1 MGRFM
6 NHKKWMAVIA
16 LAVTALILTH
26 LPVSEADAAASASD
40 FQTQGSTLVKY
51 RGTEERV
58 TIPDTVEVV
67 GESAFENNQKV
78 QFVVIPKSVKRLDAY
93 VFWGCNNL
101 EEVVLGKGLTAVD
114 EYSFAG
120 CTGLKQITI
129 PENIQSIDAQA
140 FAGCVN
146 LTDIYIPA
154 TVTGIAEDAFL
165 NCDNVTIHADEGS
178 VAAQFAQKLAEQKNR
193 DPLVTAAPVQTP
205 TAVSRPDTQATTEP
219 VSTATPAPVATPVP
233 GNVLGSTIIVG
244 NHALVMVHPGEEK
257 VQQGYTEPEAGQET
271 GEEQDITAETEN
283 GKIPEWM
290 YYRNQSVSAVTI
302 PEGTTE
308 IGRFAFSR
316 SSLRTVTIPE
326 GVTVIDYA
334 AFYHC
339 DNLDNVI
346 LPDTV
351 NTVGAKAF
359 THTGWLDDFE
369 ENSMDDFLISGDIL
383 VAYKGNLPE
392 VVIPDGVRVIAEEA
406 FRNHTELKKVHL
418 PASVTDIG
426 NDAFPE
432 GIEIINE
439 YWGDLTD
446 TRNRNRHKID

>member
-78 QFVVIPKSVKRLDAY
+78 QFVVIPKSVKRLEAY

-178 VAAQFAQKLAEQKNR
+178 MAAQFAQKLAEQKNR

-219 VSTATPAPVATPVP
+219 VSTATPAPAATPVP

-283 GKIPEWM
+283 GKVPEWM

-439 YWGDLTD
+439 
-446 TRNRNRHKID
+446 

>member
-6 NHKKWMAVIA
+6 NHKKWVVALVLIA
-16 LAVTALILTH
+16 TALILTH

-78 QFVVIPKSVKRLDAY
+78 QFVVIPKSVKRLEAY

-129 PENIQSIDAQA
+129 PENVQSIDAQA
-140 FAGCVN
+140 FAGCIN

-178 VAAQFAQKLAEQKNR
+178 VAAQFSQKLAEQKNR

-219 VSTATPAPVATPVP
+219 VSTTTPAPVATPVP
-233 GNVLGSTIIVG
+233 GNVLGSTIVVG

-326 GVTVIDYA
+326 GVTTIDYA

-439 YWGDLTD
+439 
-446 TRNRNRHKID
+446 

>member
-1 MGRFM
+1 M

-129 PENIQSIDAQA
+129 PENVQSIDAQA
-140 FAGCVN
+140 FAGCIN

-178 VAAQFAQKLAEQKNR
+178 VAAQFSQKLAEQKNR

-219 VSTATPAPVATPVP
+219 VSTTTPAPVATPVP
-233 GNVLGSTIIVG
+233 GNVLGSTIVVG

-271 GEEQDITAETEN
+271 GEEQDITAEAEN

-346 LPDTV
+346 LPDTA

-439 YWGDLTD
+439 
-446 TRNRNRHKID
+446 

>member
-1 MGRFM
+1 M

-326 GVTVIDYA
+326 GVTTIDYA

-359 THTGWLDDFE
+359 THTGWMDDFE

-383 VAYKGNLPE
+383 AAYKGNLPE

-439 YWGDLTD
+439 
-446 TRNRNRHKID
+446 

>member
-6 NHKKWMAVIA
+6 NHKKWVVA
-16 LAVTALILTH
+16 LALIATALILTH

-78 QFVVIPKSVKRLDAY
+78 QFVVIPKSVKRLEAY

-283 GKIPEWM
+283 GKVPEWM

-339 DNLDNVI
+339 DNLDNVV

-439 YWGDLTD
+439 
-446 TRNRNRHKID
+446 

>member
-439 YWGDLTD
+439 
-446 TRNRNRHKID
+446 

>member
-58 TIPDTVEVV
+58 TIPDTVDVV

-326 GVTVIDYA
+326 GVTTIDYA

-359 THTGWLDDFE
+359 THTGWMDDFE

-439 YWGDLTD
+439 
-446 TRNRNRHKID
+446 

>member
-326 GVTVIDYA
+326 GVTTIDYA

-418 PASVTDIG
+418 PASVKDIG

-439 YWGDLTD
+439 
-446 TRNRNRHKID
+446 

>member
-101 EEVVLGKGLTAVD
+101 EEVVLGKGLTTVD

-129 PENIQSIDAQA
+129 PENIQSIDTQA

-219 VSTATPAPVATPVP
+219 VSTATPAPAATPVP

-326 GVTVIDYA
+326 GVTTIDYA

-359 THTGWLDDFE
+359 THTRWMDDFE

-439 YWGDLTD
+439 
-446 TRNRNRHKID
+446 

>member
-101 EEVVLGKGLTAVD
+101 EEIVLGKGLTAVD

-154 TVTGIAEDAFL
+154 TVTSIAENAFL

-178 VAAQFAQKLAEQKNR
+178 VAAQFAKKLAEQKSR

-205 TAVSRPDTQATTEP
+205 TAVSGPDTQATTEP
-219 VSTATPAPVATPVP
+219 VSTATPAPAATPVP

-283 GKIPEWM
+283 GKVPEWM
-290 YYRNQSVSAVTI
+290 YYRNQSVGAVTI

-326 GVTVIDYA
+326 GVTTIDYA

-339 DNLDNVI
+339 DNLDNVV

-351 NTVGAKAF
+351 TTVGAKAF
-359 THTGWLDDFE
+359 THTGWLNHFE

-383 VAYKGNLPE
+383 IAYKGNLPE

-439 YWGDLTD
+439 
-446 TRNRNRHKID
+446 

>member
-351 NTVGAKAF
+351 NTVVAKAF
-359 THTGWLDDFE
+359 THTGWMDDFE

-392 VVIPDGVRVIAEEA
+392 VVIPNGVRVIAEEA

-439 YWGDLTD
+439 
-446 TRNRNRHKID
+446 

>member
-1 MGRFM
+1 M

-129 PENIQSIDAQA
+129 PENVQSIDAQA

-392 VVIPDGVRVIAEEA
+392 IVIPDGVRVIAEEA

-439 YWGDLTD
+439 
-446 TRNRNRHKID
+446 

>member
-6 NHKKWMAVIA
+6 NHKKWVVA
-16 LAVTALILTH
+16 LALIATALILTH

-78 QFVVIPKSVKRLDAY
+78 QFVVIPKSVKRLEAY

-283 GKIPEWM
+283 GKVPEWM

-439 YWGDLTD
+439 
-446 TRNRNRHKID
+446 

>member
-140 FAGCVN
+140 FVGCVN

-219 VSTATPAPVATPVP
+219 LSTATPAPVATPVP

-326 GVTVIDYA
+326 GVTTIDYA

-359 THTGWLDDFE
+359 THTGWMDDFE

-439 YWGDLTD
+439 
-446 TRNRNRHKID
+446 

>member
-1 MGRFM
+1 M

-219 VSTATPAPVATPVP
+219 VSTATPAPVATPVS

-439 YWGDLTD
+439 
-446 TRNRNRHKID
+446 

>member
-1 MGRFM
+1 M

-101 EEVVLGKGLTAVD
+101 EEVVLGKGLTTVD

-283 GKIPEWM
+283 GKVPEWM

-359 THTGWLDDFE
+359 THTGWMDDFE

-383 VAYKGNLPE
+383 VAYKGTLPE

-439 YWGDLTD
+439 
-446 TRNRNRHKID
+446 

>member
-6 NHKKWMAVIA
+6 NHKKWVVA
-16 LAVTALILTH
+16 LALIATALILTH

-78 QFVVIPKSVKRLDAY
+78 QFVVISKSVKRLDAY

-219 VSTATPAPVATPVP
+219 VSTATPAPAATPVP

-283 GKIPEWM
+283 GKVPEWM

-316 SSLRTVTIPE
+316 SSLLTVTIPE

-359 THTGWLDDFE
+359 THTGWMDDFE

-439 YWGDLTD
+439 
-446 TRNRNRHKID
+446 

>member
-120 CTGLKQITI
+120 CMGLKQITI
-129 PENIQSIDAQA
+129 PENVQSIDAQA

-178 VAAQFAQKLAEQKNR
+178 VAAQFSQKLAEQKNR

-439 YWGDLTD
+439 
-446 TRNRNRHKID
+446 

>member
-178 VAAQFAQKLAEQKNR
+178 VAAQFSQKLAEQKNR

-257 VQQGYTEPEAGQET
+257 VQQGYTEQEAGQET

-392 VVIPDGVRVIAEEA
+392 VVIPNGVRVIAEEA

-439 YWGDLTD
+439 
-446 TRNRNRHKID
+446 

>member
-78 QFVVIPKSVKRLDAY
+78 QFVVISKSVKRLDAY

-219 VSTATPAPVATPVP
+219 VSTATPAPAATPVP

-283 GKIPEWM
+283 GKVPEWM

-359 THTGWLDDFE
+359 THTGWMDDFE

-439 YWGDLTD
+439 
-446 TRNRNRHKID
+446 

>member
-326 GVTVIDYA
+326 GVTTIDYA

-359 THTGWLDDFE
+359 THTLWMDDFE

-439 YWGDLTD
+439 
-446 TRNRNRHKID
+446 

>member
-1 MGRFM
+1 M

-67 GESAFENNQKV
+67 GEIAFENNQKV

-439 YWGDLTD
+439 
-446 TRNRNRHKID
+446 

>member
-129 PENIQSIDAQA
+129 PENVQSIDAQA
-140 FAGCVN
+140 FAGCIN

-178 VAAQFAQKLAEQKNR
+178 VAAQFSQKLAEQKNR

-219 VSTATPAPVATPVP
+219 VSTTTPAPVATPVP

-439 YWGDLTD
+439 
-446 TRNRNRHKID
+446 

>member
-326 GVTVIDYA
+326 GVTTIDYA

-359 THTGWLDDFE
+359 THTGWMDDFE

-406 FRNHTELKKVHL
+406 FRNHTELKKIHL

-439 YWGDLTD
+439 
-446 TRNRNRHKID
+446 

>member
-290 YYRNQSVSAVTI
+290 YYRNQSVGAVTI

-339 DNLDNVI
+339 DNLDNVV

-359 THTGWLDDFE
+359 THTGWMDDFE

-439 YWGDLTD
+439 
-446 TRNRNRHKID
+446 

>member
-129 PENIQSIDAQA
+129 PENVQSIDAQA
-140 FAGCVN
+140 FAGCIN

-178 VAAQFAQKLAEQKNR
+178 AAAQFSQKLAEQKKR

-439 YWGDLTD
+439 
-446 TRNRNRHKID
+446 

>member
-178 VAAQFAQKLAEQKNR
+178 VAAQFSQKLAEQKNR

-326 GVTVIDYA
+326 GVTTIDYA

-359 THTGWLDDFE
+359 THTGWMDDFE

-439 YWGDLTD
+439 
-446 TRNRNRHKID
+446 

>member
-1 MGRFM
+1 M

-78 QFVVIPKSVKRLDAY
+78 QFVVIPKTVKRLDAY

-283 GKIPEWM
+283 GKVPEWM

-359 THTGWLDDFE
+359 THTGWMDDFE

-439 YWGDLTD
+439 
-446 TRNRNRHKID
+446 

>member
-40 FQTQGSTLVKY
+40 FQTQGSTPVKY

-78 QFVVIPKSVKRLDAY
+78 QFVVIPKSVKRLEAY

-205 TAVSRPDTQATTEP
+205 TEVSRPDTQATTEP

-326 GVTVIDYA
+326 GVTTIDYA

-359 THTGWLDDFE
+359 THTGWMDDFE

-439 YWGDLTD
+439 
-446 TRNRNRHKID
+446 

>member
-1 MGRFM
+1 M

-129 PENIQSIDAQA
+129 PENVQSIDAQA
-140 FAGCVN
+140 FAGCIN

-178 VAAQFAQKLAEQKNR
+178 VAAQFSQKLAEQKNR

-219 VSTATPAPVATPVP
+219 VSTTTPAPVATPVP
-233 GNVLGSTIIVG
+233 GNVLGSTIVVG

-406 FRNHTELKKVHL
+406 FQNHTELKKVHL

-439 YWGDLTD
+439 
-446 TRNRNRHKID
+446 

>member
-6 NHKKWMAVIA
+6 NHKKLVVA
-16 LAVTALILTH
+16 LALIATALILTH

-178 VAAQFAQKLAEQKNR
+178 VAAQFSQKLAEQKNR

-219 VSTATPAPVATPVP
+219 VSTTTPAPVATPVP

-392 VVIPDGVRVIAEEA
+392 VVIPNGVRVIAEEA

-439 YWGDLTD
+439 
-446 TRNRNRHKID
+446 

>member
-129 PENIQSIDAQA
+129 PENVQSIDAQA

-154 TVTGIAEDAFL
+154 TVTSIAEDAFL

-178 VAAQFAQKLAEQKNR
+178 VAAQFSQKLAEQKNR

-219 VSTATPAPVATPVP
+219 VSTATPAPAATPVP

-439 YWGDLTD
+439 
-446 TRNRNRHKID
+446 

>member
-178 VAAQFAQKLAEQKNR
+178 VAAQFSQKLAEQKKR

-233 GNVLGSTIIVG
+233 GNLLGSTIIVG

-439 YWGDLTD
+439 
-446 TRNRNRHKID
+446 

>member
-1 MGRFM
+1 M

-78 QFVVIPKSVKRLDAY
+78 QFVVIPKSVKRLEAY

-326 GVTVIDYA
+326 GVTTIDYA

-359 THTGWLDDFE
+359 THTGWMDDFE

-426 NDAFPE
+426 NDAFPK

-439 YWGDLTD
+439 
-446 TRNRNRHKID
+446 

>member
-1 MGRFM
+1 M

-178 VAAQFAQKLAEQKNR
+178 VAAQFSQKLAEQKNR

-233 GNVLGSTIIVG
+233 GNLLGSTIIVG

-283 GKIPEWM
+283 GRIPEWM

-439 YWGDLTD
+439 
-446 TRNRNRHKID
+446 